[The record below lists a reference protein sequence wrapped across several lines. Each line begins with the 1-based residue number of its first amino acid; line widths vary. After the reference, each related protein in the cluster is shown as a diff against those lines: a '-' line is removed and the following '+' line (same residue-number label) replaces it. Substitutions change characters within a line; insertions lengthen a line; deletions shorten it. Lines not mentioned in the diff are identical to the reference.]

1 LSSKKSFDLFSVFAE
16 RNKTN
21 TFLSLDITFFPPF
34 SQEPN
39 KVQSLDPNPS
49 KTYQITQAPRI
60 KQPKYSTTTKK
71 KKKKMKK
78 KERKRRDSNKF
89 TNFLQYPPKKSH
101 FKSQKPRNKT
111 TSQKTK
117 PMETENRKQRKTE
130 HNKTNLVESRA
141 RRSIG
146 GTVLSIKAFS
156 KNFHRIGTLLSQQM

>member
-1 LSSKKSFDLFSVFAE
+1 
-16 RNKTN
+16 
-21 TFLSLDITFFPPF
+21 
-34 SQEPN
+34 
-39 KVQSLDPNPS
+39 
-49 KTYQITQAPRI
+49 
-60 KQPKYSTTTKK
+60 
-71 KKKKMKK
+71 MKK

-89 TNFLQYPPKKSH
+89 TNFLQYPLKKSH
-101 FKSQKPRNKT
+101 FKSQKPQNKT

-156 KNFHRIGTLLSQQM
+156 KNFHRIGTLLSQQMQETSKSASSTEGKVTPAELKLEDNCKAQSRGSLPFCCATSVNSITLSHVPLSKDTAIFSH